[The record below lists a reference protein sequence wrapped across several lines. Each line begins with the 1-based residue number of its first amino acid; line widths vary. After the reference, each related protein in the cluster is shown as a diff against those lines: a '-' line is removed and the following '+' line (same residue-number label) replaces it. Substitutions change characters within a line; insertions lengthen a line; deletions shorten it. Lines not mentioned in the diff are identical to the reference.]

1 MTAKP
6 SPKSGHRHLVL
17 IGYRGSGK
25 TSVGKNL
32 AKILGLDYLD
42 TDIAIQEKSGR
53 SVKEIFAD
61 HGEAA
66 FRDMETEILEELV
79 SHQGTAQPTV
89 IATGGGMVMREH
101 NRRLLKQ
108 LGTVIWLQVSA
119 KTALD
124 RILGDS
130 FTGEQRPALTDQNL
144 ADEVRVMVSDRLGG
158 FGPSPQR
165 GEDGRGALSGTVLPP
180 NAPSPALPRAHPRLC
195 SPSCDCPSACLPPHP
210 ANPILL

>member
-6 SPKSGHRHLVL
+6 SQKSGHRHLVL

-42 TDIAIQEKSGR
+42 TDIAIQEKAGR

-79 SHQGTAQPTV
+79 SHRGTAQPTV

-144 ADEVRVMVSDRLGG
+144 ADEVRVMVSDRM
-158 FGPSPQR
+158 PYY
-165 GEDGRGALSGTVLPP
+165 
-180 NAPSPALPRAHPRLC
+180 
-195 SPSCDCPSACLPPHP
+195 SACSDLMIENDGPDLSTDEVAGAVVNQLRQTVWYAHLM
-210 ANPILL
+210 AYIDA